1 MPLYDYRCRACSKVN
16 EVRHAFREPYQGTC
30 AGCGSADL
38 ARVFNPAG
46 IVFKGSGFYVNDSRK
61 PAASESGAAKPAADS
76 AAASP
81 GSGSAPASSG
91 SDASSSSGSGATSSS
106 GSDGKSSSPAPAPS
120 SGAAPKKSEA
130 SAA

>member
-16 EVRHAFREPYQGTC
+16 EVRHGFREAYQGTC
-30 AGCGSADL
+30 AECGSADL

-61 PAASESGAAKPAADS
+61 PAASESAAAKS
-76 AAASP
+76 A
-81 GSGSAPASSG
+81 SGSEPSSGAPASASETASAKSSSG
-91 SDASSSSGSGATSSS
+91 SDAGSSSTAPASTPSTPSGAS
-106 GSDGKSSSPAPAPS
+106 
-120 SGAAPKKSEA
+120 APKKNEA